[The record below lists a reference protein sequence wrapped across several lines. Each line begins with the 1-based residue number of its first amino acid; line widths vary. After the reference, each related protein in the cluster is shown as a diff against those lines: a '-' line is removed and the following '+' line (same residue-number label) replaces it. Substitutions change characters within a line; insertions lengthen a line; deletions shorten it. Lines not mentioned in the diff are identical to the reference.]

1 MEPAIKKLKTLPKDL
16 EDIVVKNVRDL
27 EKAPFNTWLKHGG
40 DVVLDEIID
49 FRRPLCS
56 FYDNA
61 DVQVVGWHDF
71 DCGKVVYDCCSC
83 GDANCGEGINWDML
97 WSA

>member
-1 MEPAIKKLKTLPKDL
+1 MEPAMKKLKALPKDL

-27 EKAPFNTWLKHGG
+27 EQALFNAWLKHGG
-40 DVVLDEIID
+40 DDVLDEIVD
-49 FRRPLCS
+49 FRRPLCCFFDS
-56 FYDNA
+56 A

-71 DCGKVVYDCCSC
+71 DCKLVYDCCSC
-83 GDANCGEGINWDML
+83 GDLYCGEGINWDML